1 LIARRN
7 DRIAHEVLMN
17 LADDAVL
24 LRTCLR
30 RILRWRVPPN
40 WTAAEWSKEM
50 RAHGAGAL
58 WQARCDFDVKRLVP
72 FDAFARQRVLGAA
85 LTRYRQEWT
94 FALHCQVGDDGVG
107 DEPTSAGAS
116 VQDEHLAREM
126 LARVSPAENRL
137 MKALFWDGETEATL
151 AVDLSVTQ
159 QAVSKRKRTV
169 LRQLRKLLAWPSDSR
184 P

>member
-1 LIARRN
+1 
-7 DRIAHEVLMN
+7 
-17 LADDAVL
+17 
-24 LRTCLR
+24 
-30 RILRWRVPPN
+30 
-40 WTAAEWSKEM
+40 M

-58 WQARCDFDVKRLVP
+58 WQARCDFDTTRLVP
-72 FDAFARQRVLGAA
+72 FDAFSRQRVLAAA

-94 FALHCQVGDDGVG
+94 FAIHCQLGDDGVG
-107 DEPTSAGAS
+107 DEPANRGGSL
-116 VQDEHLAREM
+116 QDEQLAREM

-169 LRQLRKLLAWPSDSR
+169 LRQLRKLLARLSDTSAAR
-184 P
+184 A